1 MKDNIKVVID
11 SGHGGNDPGAS
22 ANGIIEKDLTL
33 SISKELG
40 SELEKL
46 GIPVYLTR
54 TTDETLM
61 PAERTKRILN
71 AYGNRDDVVVI
82 SNHINAGGLGCPC
95 LGSRFKLGY

>member
-33 SISKELG
+33 SISKELE

-54 TTDETLM
+54 TTDETLT
-61 PAERTKRILN
+61 PSERTKRILN

-82 SNHINAGGLGCPC
+82 SNHINAGGQCKVNMISL
-95 LGSRFKLGY
+95 